1 MNIGKRIQ
9 QIRAQ
14 NDMTQEQLAND
25 LEISRQAVSR
35 WEGGKAIPDIENLM
49 YISDLYNIS
58 LDELIKGDQKVSQKI
73 ILDSK
78 AKKWHILNII
88 FFITLLLYIVWFG
101 YQNQVWQIGLGIAA
115 VVMLVIDIRIL
126 SRARILK
133 IKKVFSKNT

>member
-1 MNIGKRIQ
+1 
-9 QIRAQ
+9 
-14 NDMTQEQLAND
+14 
-25 LEISRQAVSR
+25 
-35 WEGGKAIPDIENLM
+35 M

-133 IKKVFSKNT
+133 IKKVFFKKHIALREISCSDTLLS